1 MTDAAAE
8 KHGEG
13 PQTLAL
19 VIGASRY
26 SHLGGKSGIG
36 RTTDT
41 YGLSELSVSALTAY
55 RFAEW
60 LREAY
65 RVSGKPLARCWLLAS
80 PTEDELRVEPGLAGV
95 LEPTF
100 RNIEDAIW
108 EWYTA
113 ARDLSATNAQRSRL
127 VFFFSGH
134 GLERMMDE
142 QLLLPSDYLK
152 RGLVNRAINV
162 RDLRQ
167 ALAACGVSQQL
178 YLIDACRNDHP
189 GLRDLGLS
197 LTGTQ
202 VLNPLDNSR
211 SNPDLDAPVLY
222 GSSSGQQ
229 AFGPR
234 SVDDGLTLFG
244 QALLSGLTVP
254 PADSVVHDSGDCVML
269 IDQLQ
274 EYMTARIAELMR
286 TYDSAATQRVMK
298 GGQSAGRFVMSELAC
313 DGFAPTNPPSV
324 RESERLGRTATVEFV
339 DPTSG
344 QLIGASEGEDPFG
357 DAGMAEI
364 WSGKRLAR
372 LGALDEESGPDPELT
387 LVRVDRRGTSLYD
400 IVIRVDSDPIAT
412 VLTLSEGPD
421 GTGRRFDCHLP
432 WVGHGALFAL
442 RLARNDSGRLVH
454 IETDLDLANT
464 SSLGRTAEAWRTY
477 HEQSAVAALPILS
490 DGELSDVVTGASPSP
505 LPLVVAGLIRLAAGH
520 RLDPKMVVDAAVVY
534 SSWSDLEMFL
544 LESRGREYA
553 TSVDPTRLSALALP
567 RTADAMALAWRQLPH
582 LHSATASGDGVIELR
597 ERLAEV
603 LPRMQPGSLFPVI
616 LSTIESVD
624 LRSEQQR

>member
-1 MTDAAAE
+1 MTGVTDPE
-8 KHGEG
+8 KRGEG
-13 PQTLAL
+13 PRTLAL

-26 SHLGGKSGIG
+26 SHLGGEPGIS

-80 PTEDELRVEPGLAGV
+80 PTEDELRAEPGLAGV

-100 RNIEDAIW
+100 RNCEDAIW

-113 ARDLSATNAQRSRL
+113 ARELSAKNAQRSRL

-134 GLERMMDE
+134 GLERMLDE
-142 QLLLPSDYLK
+142 QLLLPSDYLQ

-189 GLRDLGLS
+189 RLRDLGVS

-244 QALLSGLTVP
+244 QALLSGLTAP
-254 PADSVVHDSGDCVML
+254 PADSVVHDSDDCVMP

-274 EYMTARIAELMR
+274 EYMNARIAELLR
-286 TYDSAATQRVMK
+286 TYKSAGTQRVMK

-313 DGFAPTNPPSV
+313 DGFAPTSPPSV

-344 QLIGASEGEDPFG
+344 QLIGANEGEDPFG

-364 WSGKRLAR
+364 WSGKHFGT
-372 LGALDEESGPDPELT
+372 LGEESGPAPELT

-400 IVIRVDSDPIAT
+400 IVIRVDSDPIEA
-412 VLTLSEGPD
+412 VLTLSEEPG

-442 RLARNDSGRLVH
+442 RLARDDSGRLVH

-464 SSLGRTAEAWRTY
+464 DALGRTAEAWRTY

-505 LPLVVAGLIRLAAGH
+505 LPLIVAGHIRLAAGH
-520 RLDPKMVVDAAVVY
+520 RLDPKMVEDAAVVY
-534 SSWSDLEMFL
+534 SNWSDLGVFL

-553 TSVDPTRLSALALP
+553 TSVVPTRLSALALP
-567 RTADAMALAWRQLPH
+567 RTTDATALAWRQLTH
-582 LHSATASGDGVIELR
+582 LHTFAAAGDGVIELR
-597 ERLAEV
+597 KRLAEV

-616 LSTIESVD
+616 LSPVESVN
-624 LRSEQQR
+624 LPYP